1 MDNINHPPHYT
12 KGKIEPIEVI
22 EDWGLGY
29 CDGGALKYIARYKH
43 KGDPLSDLKKARWYI
58 DRLISGF
65 EPKAEQGVCRDSMA
79 GLSYKIPDNTWT
91 IRYDGTTVD
100 PNQKHV
106 YLTST
111 NGTNGLGLNTQ
122 MSFYFGEEGS
132 LP

>member
-29 CDGGALKYIARYKH
+29 CDGAALKYIARYKR

-58 DRLISGF
+58 DRLISGL
-65 EPKAEQGVCRDSMA
+65 EPNG
-79 GLSYKIPDNTWT
+79 SYTV
-91 IRYDGTTVD
+91 RYYGTTGA
-100 PNQKHV
+100 PHQGHV
-106 YLTST
+106 YST
-111 NGTNGLGLNTQ
+111 GTNGFGLNTQ
-122 MSFYFGEEGS
+122 MSFDFGEEGS